1 MLENPYHA
9 RTRLIGARKEGRLT
23 PSRNSQRRKVRKAG
37 RTRVQSAR
45 DSVSRALDQRRRS
58 RVAQRA
64 AELQLPHI
72 ALLRAPNQPM
82 TARRMGKRIQIAS
95 YNVHRWT
102 GMNGRKRPDPSR
114 AGFVLSELG
123 ADVIALQEVLRPDH
137 DKCPLSEIA
146 DSLGFYLT
154 FAATRQHRRGQLGNA
169 ILSRFPMVSVSV
181 IDISFSR
188 LERRG
193 ALAVQF
199 GGAASQLAV
208 VATHLSLVDRTRRRQ
223 VRSLLQHPQLQ
234 AGPAVLLG
242 DMNAWRQCKASQ
254 ELKDV
259 MERHHNL
266 DWPMTFPAPAPIFAL
281 DRVYAHRAKILS
293 VHAHES
299 AAARRA
305 SDHLPVVA
313 QLELP
318 EASRPLDVFETPGG

>member
-1 MLENPYHA
+1 M
-9 RTRLIGARKEGRLT
+9 TR
-23 PSRNSQRRKVRKAG
+23 
-37 RTRVQSAR
+37 
-45 DSVSRALDQRRRS
+45 
-58 RVAQRA
+58 
-64 AELQLPHI
+64 
-72 ALLRAPNQPM
+72 
-82 TARRMGKRIQIAS
+82 RRMGKRIQVAS

-102 GMNGRKRPDPSR
+102 GMNGRKRPDPGR
-114 AGFVLSELG
+114 AALVLSELG

-137 DKCPLSEIA
+137 EKCPLSEIA
-146 DSLGFYLT
+146 DSLGLYLT

-169 ILSRFPMVSVSV
+169 ILSRFPMTAVSV

-193 ALAVQF
+193 ALAVRF
-199 GGAASQLAV
+199 SGAASHMAV

-266 DWPMTFPAPAPIFAL
+266 DWPMTFPAPAPLFAL
-281 DRVYAHRAKILS
+281 DRVYAHHAKILS
-293 VHAHES
+293 ISAHDT

-313 QLELP
+313 RLELP
-318 EASRPLDVFETPGG
+318 EATSQVDEFESSGG